1 MTKQTII
8 VTGAASGIGFGIAK
22 YFLDRGDNVFI
33 NSFDE
38 GKLEAAYIQL
48 GAGENLARLAGD
60 VGVKSTGIAL
70 AAKAVE
76 QFGSID
82 VLVNNAGLY
91 GTKPFLDVDEGYIDR
106 FLRTNLKGT
115 FFTSQAVIPQMM
127 KQKDG
132 VIINISTAMVRKA
145 IAGVDATAAIAS
157 KGAIDALTIQLAGEF
172 GKFNIRANVLALG
185 VIGVGEVGDV
195 AEMVYAVAKNKF
207 MTGAI
212 IPVDGGIG
220 AGTPAG

>member
-22 YFLDRGDNVFI
+22 YFLDRGDNVLI
-33 NSFDE
+33 NSIDE
-38 GKLEAAYIQL
+38 SKLEAACIQL
-48 GAGENLARLAGD
+48 GAGESLTRQAGD

-70 AAKAVE
+70 AARAVE

-91 GTKPFLDVDEGYIDR
+91 GTKPFLDVDEGYLDR

-115 FFTSQAVIPQMM
+115 FFISQAVIPQMI

-157 KGAIDALTIQLAGEF
+157 KGAIDALTIQLAAEF

-212 IPVDGGIG
+212 VPVDGGIG
-220 AGTPAG
+220 AGTPAD

>member
-8 VTGAASGIGFGIAK
+8 VTGSASGIGFGIAK
-22 YFLDRGDNVFI
+22 YFLDRGDNVLI

-38 GKLEAAYIQL
+38 SKLEAAYIQL
-48 GAGENLARLAGD
+48 GAGENLARMAGD
-60 VGVKSTGIAL
+60 VGVKSTGTGL

-91 GTKPFLDVDEGYIDR
+91 GTKPFLDVDEGYLDR

-115 FFTSQAVIPQMM
+115 FFTSQAVIPQMI

-157 KGAIDALTIQLAGEF
+157 KGAIDALTIQLAAEF